1 MHFFIYNFSVR
12 VFEMPLDAPLFSM
25 KEGKSSLVL
34 KSDTGLLNPNASV
47 IIADPFLFVN
57 NGTLY
62 LFYEHLTRWFGTGR
76 ICMRSTK
83 DLKTWTEEKNVLVE
97 PFHLSFPFVFEDEG
111 KVYMLPETGGDK
123 SITLYEAEDDTL
135 THWRKVKKLMEDDEP
150 WYDSIIHKKD
160 GKYYLFTG
168 HDDDVQQVQHLFVS
182 DKLTGPYME
191 HPASPIC
198 YGRDRA
204 RNAGSLIESDEGLYR
219 PVQVCLNSYGEQTSV
234 MQIEE
239 LTPIEYK
246 EVPYKQNIIETKQIP
261 YKNGG
266 HQWSQVEFLGC
277 KVIAT
282 DYREKNY
289 NVIETFRK
297 AVYVLKNKH

>member
-1 MHFFIYNFSVR
+1 MHFYITNFSIR
-12 VFEMPLDAPLFSM
+12 VFETSLEQPFFSM
-25 KEGKSSLVL
+25 AGGKTVL
-34 KSDTGLLNPNASV
+34 TIKSNTQLLNPNASV
-47 IIADPFLFVN
+47 IIADPFLFVY
-57 NGTLY
+57 GDTLY

-83 DLKTWTEEKNVLVE
+83 DLKTWTEEKDVLVE
-97 PFHLSFPFVFEDEG
+97 PFHLSFPYVFEDGG
-111 KVYMLPETGGDK
+111 KIYMLPETGGDK

-135 THWRKVKKLMEDDEP
+135 IHWRKIKRLMEYEEP
-150 WYDSIIHKKD
+150 WYDSIIHKRD

-168 HDDDVQQVQHLFVS
+168 HDDDVLQVQHLFVA
-182 DKLTGPYME
+182 DKLTGPYEE

-198 YGRDRA
+198 EGRDKA
-204 RNAGSLIESDEGLYR
+204 RNAGSLIEIDGGLYR

-234 MQIEE
+234 MKIEK
-239 LTPIEYK
+239 LTPTEYN
-246 EVPYKQNIIETKQIP
+246 EIP
-261 YKNGG
+261 YKLNIIDTRQAPYRNGG
-266 HQWSQVEFLGC
+266 HQWSQVEFLGH

-297 AVYVLKNKH
+297 AAYVLKNRH